1 MTKSAKNLIKSISV
15 LAVIALVCV
24 AILSFANVFL
34 KKEVSLDRA
43 TVKFLNEKF
52 ATTTG
57 QTATGTDSDTAF
69 EEDYFV
75 MLTDSELSNATGY
88 TYKSFKSNSSNYVVA
103 IYYAQKGV
111 NEGTYYIEST
121 SVGYQNPISVVVA
134 FTVED
139 NSFSIQNIAVKEQRE
154 DFGDRKTQVL
164 NKETFQ
170 VYVNLLI
177 SDPDMKLS
185 DGDIIASTGATTK
198 KSVAGL
204 NRAVTRAIDTMNKIY
219 TKSEALK
226 TEISKRGGQ
235 NE

>member
-1 MTKSAKNLIKSISV
+1 MTKSVKNLIKSISV

-34 KKEVSLDRA
+34 KKEVALDRSA
-43 TVKFLNEKF
+43 VKFLNESF
-52 ATTTG
+52 ATTSL
-57 QTATGTDSDTAF
+57 TATGIDSDTAY

-75 MLTDSELSNATGY
+75 MLTDDELSNATGY

-103 IYYAQKGV
+103 IYYAQKGLC
-111 NEGTYYIEST
+111 EGTYYIESV
-121 SVGYQNPISVVVA
+121 SVGYQNPISVVVS
-134 FTVED
+134 FTIEND
-139 NSFSIQNIAVKEQRE
+139 GFLIQNIAVKEQRE

-170 VYVNLLI
+170 AYVNLVI
-177 SDPDMKLS
+177 ADPDMKLS
-185 DGDIIASTGATTK
+185 DKEIIASTGATTK

-204 NRAVTRAIDTMNKIY
+204 NRAVTRAIDTMSKIY
-219 TKSEALK
+219 TESEAIK